1 MLELNQTSDSKHA
14 FTAPSKR
21 APRLTVPEAP
31 GTCSVPGTQLRP
43 HDRNPKCPRG
53 YCYRFS
59 RTVLTSRTSPAY
71 PQKNTHAH
79 EPACVS
85 KAWEA
90 GHGCCGHPSPQ
101 SRPPQRRH
109 SQAPHLGLTFWR
121 NVIYCCLQFATSHGA
136 GPREGHEGTRSQ
148 CRFGGERSPG
158 GSSPSPGS
166 PPGP

>member
-1 MLELNQTSDSKHA
+1 MLELNQTSDSKHT

-21 APRLTVPEAP
+21 APRLTVPEAH

-79 EPACVS
+79 ERLVFPKRGKRGTAAAAIPAHR
-85 KAWEA
+85 ADPHN
-90 GHGCCGHPSPQ
+90 GDIH
-101 SRPPQRRH
+101 RRH
-109 SQAPHLGLTFWR
+109 
-121 NVIYCCLQFATSHGA
+121 TSGSLS
-136 GPREGHEGTRSQ
+136 GGT
-148 CRFGGERSPG
+148 
-158 GSSPSPGS
+158 
-166 PPGP
+166 